1 MHCGT
6 HYYNY
11 YQGQHPEL
19 AEALLPAFLSSGIG
33 LKWLKYWGEWKGTSL
48 DGPVWRLLIAL
59 DVPELMKI
67 LMFGHSL
74 TDFPQPQMRWPTGH
88 FCLPARL
95 QQLLFPKYG

>member
-6 HYYNY
+6 HY

-19 AEALLPAFLSSGIG
+19 AVALLPAFLSSGIG

-59 DVPELMKI
+59 DVPEFMKI
-67 LMFGHSL
+67 FDVGFGHDFLYILQHSL
-74 TDFPQPQMRWPTGH
+74 R
-88 FCLPARL
+88 
-95 QQLLFPKYG
+95 